1 MSKLNLIAFIICLLM
16 VTSCSPEKVRVEEV
30 IMECIYKSY
39 NDNGRA
45 LKKAIQDYETLLV
58 EQNIIKDKTGKSYKE
73 TLMALAKDN
82 NFKNRPSISFNS
94 FIGDI
99 GSLDSERYVVCQKT
113 LIDTSNYDSARLNK
127 INQVV
132 KKHMTSSDLNIN
144 LILSDINN
152 FLSEEDFDFDYYKF
166 QTFRILDLFELDKG
180 LLRTLPE
187 ANDESSKEK
196 NLSNALSI
204 YIDEKNTIFINDKK
218 SSLKEVRKTV
228 RNYYLENTSE
238 SIVTLIH
245 KSGTSY
251 AEYIAVQNEITS
263 AINSLREKL
272 ALKLYKKDLDSL
284 TKEELTTIREKYPL
298 NLIEKSLD

>member
-1 MSKLNLIAFIICLLM
+1 MSKLNLMAFIICLLM

-39 NDNGRA
+39 DDNGRA
-45 LKKAIQDYETLLV
+45 FKKAIQGYETLLV

-73 TLMALAKDN
+73 TLMALAQDN

-99 GSLDSERYVVCQKT
+99 GSLDSESYLECQKT
-113 LIDTSNYDSARLNK
+113 LIDTSNYDSSRFTIINK
-127 INQVV
+127 VV
-132 KKHMTSSDLNIN
+132 EKHMTSSDLNIN
-144 LILSDINN
+144 LILSDIGTS
-152 FLSEEDFDFDYYKF
+152 LTEEDFDFDYYKI
-166 QTFRILDLFELDKG
+166 QTFKILDLFELDKG
-180 LLRTLPE
+180 LLRTLPKV
-187 ANDESSKEK
+187 NDESTKEK

-204 YIDEKNTIFINDKK
+204 YIDEKNTIFINDEK

-238 SIVTLIH
+238 SIVTLNH

-284 TKEELTTIREKYPL
+284 TKEELTTIRTKYPL